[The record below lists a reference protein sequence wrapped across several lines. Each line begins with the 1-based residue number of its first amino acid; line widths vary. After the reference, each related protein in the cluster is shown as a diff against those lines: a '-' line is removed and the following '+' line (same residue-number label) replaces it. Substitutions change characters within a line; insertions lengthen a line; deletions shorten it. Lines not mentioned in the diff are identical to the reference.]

1 MIKVGDRVAFSRA
14 DAAISGHAAACFGVD
29 FINSL
34 EFQKCKF
41 HKGTVTKIRTHF
53 LFFFKLKEPIYLID
67 DYYVVKNV
75 KLVMSAKEYK
85 FCGIQFNDIS
95 PEERSWVHSQNR
107 DFLRSCDDK
116 LAK

>member
-1 MIKVGDRVAFSRA
+1 MNIQVGDRVAFSRA
-14 DAAISGHAAACFGVD
+14 ESAISGHAATCFGID

-41 HKGTVTKIRTHF
+41 YKGKVTKIKTHF

-75 KLVMSAKEYK
+75 KPVKIVYASLREV
-85 FCGIQFNDIS
+85 CGSFGS
-95 PEERSWVHSQNR
+95 VWELHVVG
-107 DFLRSCDDK
+107 
-116 LAK
+116 